1 MVPQTSCPEPR
12 RWRGLLEG
20 TLPEPEQAE
29 LNAHL
34 ETCADCQ
41 QTLEGLAAEGESWL
55 AAVRDLGQVE
65 ESQVEPALRQAL
77 DELQGDLGRITT
89 QAQTA
94 GGEEITLDFLAPSAK
109 PGALGRLDHYD
120 VLAVVGRGGMGV
132 VLKAFDDVLQRV
144 VAIKVMA
151 APLAA
156 TASARKRFRREAQA
170 AAAVRNEHIIDIH
183 AVDEV
188 HDLPYLV
195 MEYVNGI
202 SLQEQLDQ
210 SGPLELKEVLRI
222 GMQTAA
228 GLDKAHTQGLI
239 HRDIKPANI
248 LLENGVQRV
257 KITDFG
263 LARAVD
269 DASLTQSGVIAGT
282 PQYMAPEQAR
292 GEAVDHR
299 ADLFSLGSVLYAMC
313 TGHPPFRASSMMA
326 VLKRVSEDTPR
337 SIREINPEVPDWL
350 CAIIDK
356 LHAKEPE
363 DRFQSANEVAELL
376 EQHLAHLQQPSQAPM
391 PAPVVLPV
399 ADNGTPRRHLL
410 RWLVPVAGLLL
421 VLPLLAYFYGES
433 VVHFVTNKGELI
445 LEMEDP
451 TLEVT
456 VFQNGSL
463 LCDRS
468 TRRQFVLD
476 AGENGEVRVTRPST
490 DRQFFRKDFAIRRGG
505 KTRINIDLE
514 LAALEKR
521 NREFIS
527 NNLRQLSLAVQKYK
541 PEPVLWVG
549 SDEHLLQG
557 AWRAVAGERQ
567 QKPIPADE
575 LRLCR
580 LVFDGNKVRA
590 AFAKIAVTEGRFT
603 VDPTTDPKQITIE
616 SNTEGDRALKGIYR
630 LDGDRLIVCMGSFSD
645 SRPAKFATEAGN
657 PRLGL
662 VTLERETAGFSH
674 TLESSPLGFKELTP
688 SKTAEPTALPA
699 SRTRRFTPPKD
710 VPITQDGVKAA
721 DDGWKIENTDY
732 QKRTVRLFEVRDL
745 EVKDCRLVFRLQMKT
760 ETKEKLENRR
770 IFTRLETAFRP
781 KVTIKKGQTGDT
793 VTAESWS
800 DLARSGNTSWAREET
815 TTICRSQPEVI
826 ALNLLVEGIGTIW
839 IRDVELVAI
848 PLRAKVGGERTD
860 KLFVLLPRDGGAE
873 QQFATLA
880 DAVAAANNGDTIEVN
895 GDGPFASEPIHIA
908 GKALT
913 IRAGRGF
920 QPVINLQPKEGKIED
935 PLLETDS
942 PLVLEGLALQRLETW
957 QGGRGHPE
965 RNGLLLVWKAPIRAA
980 NCRFLTKTSCVG
992 IWAIES
998 SVCDLRNCAFGG
1010 PNLHAAVDWT
1020 SPPRGALNLENCL
1033 LLAGP
1038 HGLVIHQKW
1047 TDAESSSVRLTHNT
1061 LSANVLL
1068 EYWLWAPIQDVLAQ
1082 VKDPAFRIEAK
1093 ANLFDTPGHVLDFK
1107 QIDQSKPLAAKEAE
1121 TALPRLV
1128 SWRERRN
1135 IYPAKPHQL
1144 LLLSS
1149 AGCGEVLRVPVSPSG
1164 VGTTAEWGRYWG
1176 DEKNDAVPGLLRY
1189 QGGNVGTRA
1198 KSDPEQIRPTDFR
1211 LRNDSAGKGA
1221 SVDGRDLGADV
1232 DLVGPGP
1239 AYESWKKTAEYQQWL
1254 KNTGQVKE

>member
-55 AAVRDLGQVE
+55 AAVRDLDPVE
-65 ESQVEPALRQAL
+65 ESRAEPALRQAL
-77 DELQGDLGRITT
+77 EELQGDLGRITT
-89 QAQTA
+89 QAQTT
-94 GGEEITLDFLAPSAK
+94 GGEEIALDFLAPSAK
-109 PGALGRLDHYD
+109 PGVLGRLDHYD

-132 VLKAFDDVLQRV
+132 VLKAFDDELQRV

-151 APLAA
+151 PPLAA

-228 GLDKAHTQGLI
+228 GLDKAHAQGLI

-313 TGHPPFRASSMMA
+313 TGRPPFRASSVMA

-337 SIREINPEVPDWL
+337 PVREINPEVPKWL

-356 LHAKEPE
+356 LHAKDPE

-391 PAPVVLPV
+391 PAPVVLPA
-399 ADNGTPRRHLL
+399 ADNGTPRRRLP
-410 RWLVPVAGLLL
+410 RWLLPVAGLLL
-421 VLPLLAYFYGES
+421 VLPLLPYFYGES

-445 LEMEDP
+445 LETEDP
-451 TLEVT
+451 ALEVT
-456 VFQNGSL
+456 VLQNGSIIR
-463 LCDRS
+463 DRS
-468 TRRQFVLD
+468 TQRRFVLD
-476 AGENGEVRVTRPST
+476 AGENAEIRVAVPET
-490 DRQFFRKDFAIRRGG
+490 DRLLFRKDFAIRRGG
-505 KTRINIDLE
+505 KTRISIDRE
-514 LAALEKR
+514 LAMLEQR
-521 NREFIS
+521 ARDRTS
-527 NNLRQLSLAVQKYK
+527 NNLKKIAEAVQNFK
-541 PEPVLWVG
+541 PTPLEWNPG
-549 SDEHLLQG
+549 QDENRPQG
-557 AWRAVAGERQ
+557 ISWSGDFAA
-567 QKPIPADE
+567 PA
-575 LRLCR
+575 
-580 LVFDGNKVRA
+580 
-590 AFAKIAVTEGRFT
+590 
-603 VDPTTDPKQITIE
+603 
-616 SNTEGDRALKGIYR
+616 
-630 LDGDRLIVCMGSFSD
+630 
-645 SRPAKFATEAGN
+645 
-657 PRLGL
+657 
-662 VTLERETAGFSH
+662 
-674 TLESSPLGFKELTP
+674 
-688 SKTAEPTALPA
+688 PA
-699 SRTRRFTPPKD
+699 SRTRRFAPPKD
-710 VPITQDGVKAA
+710 VPITQDGVTPTA
-721 DDGWKIENTDY
+721 DADGWKIENTDY
-732 QKRTVRLFEVRDL
+732 PKRTVRLFEVRDL
-745 EVKDCRLVFRLQMKT
+745 DVKDCRLVFRVQMKT

-781 KVTIKKGQTGDT
+781 KVTIKTGLTGDT

-800 DLARSGNTSWAREET
+800 DLARRGNTSWAQEEAT
-815 TTICRSQPEVI
+815 TNCRSQPEVI

-839 IRDVELVAI
+839 IKDVELIAT
-848 PLRAKVGGERTD
+848 PLPAKVGGERTD
-860 KLFVLLPRDGGAE
+860 KLFALLPRAGGAE
-873 QQFATLA
+873 QEFATLS
-880 DAVAAANNGDTIEVN
+880 DAVAAANDGDTIEVR

-913 IRAGRGF
+913 IRAGGGF
-920 QPVINLQPKEGKIED
+920 QPVINLQPKEGKIKD

-957 QGGRGHPE
+957 QGRQGHPE
-965 RNGLLLVWKAPIRAA
+965 RNGLVLVWKAPIHAA

-998 SVCDLRNCAFGG
+998 SVCDLRNCTFGG

-1020 SPPRGALNLENCL
+1020 SPPRGALYLENCL

-1047 TDAESSSVRLTHNT
+1047 ADAEGSSVRLTHNT

-1068 EYWLWAPIQDVLAQ
+1068 EYWLWTPIQDALAQ

-1107 QIDQSKPLAAKEAE
+1107 QIDQSKPLTAKEAE
-1121 TALPRLV
+1121 TALPRLI

-1149 AGCGEVLRVPVSPSG
+1149 AGCGEVLRVPASPSG

-1176 DEKNDAVPGLLRY
+1176 DDKNDAVPGMLRY
-1189 QGGNVGTRA
+1189 QGGNVGSRA

-1211 LRNDSAGKGA
+1211 LRNDSAGKDA

-1239 AYESWKKTAEYQQWL
+1239 AYERWKKTSEYPRWL
-1254 KNTGQVKE
+1254 KDTGQVKE